1 MKTFLQMSQEK
12 KNPDSVHFSQLQK
25 AEAGCRVITL
35 STPADGEEDSS

>member
-25 AEAGCRVITL
+25 AEAVDM
-35 STPADGEEDSS
+35 AAV